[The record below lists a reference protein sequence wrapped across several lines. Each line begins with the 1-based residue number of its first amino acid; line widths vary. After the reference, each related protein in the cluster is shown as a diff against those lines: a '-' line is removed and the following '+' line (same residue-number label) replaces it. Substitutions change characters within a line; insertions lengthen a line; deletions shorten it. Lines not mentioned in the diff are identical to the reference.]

1 MNSIFLLTGD
11 SEIYLFFILFHFFSA
26 FLLQVPNTLFIF
38 APVIEIKKS
47 EQIYEEIQSLQL
59 FLV

>member
-1 MNSIFLLTGD
+1 LLTKGGKNG
-11 SEIYLFFILFHFFSA
+11 FISVVFYFFSV
-26 FLLQVPNTLFIF
+26 FFLQVPNTLFTF

-47 EQIYEEIQSLQL
+47 EQIYEEIQSLPL

>member
-1 MNSIFLLTGD
+1 MFLLTGD
-11 SEIYLFFILFHFFSA
+11 GEMYLFLSYFTFFSA

>member
-1 MNSIFLLTGD
+1 VYFLLTKGGKNG
-11 SEIYLFFILFHFFSA
+11 FISVVFYFFSA

>member
-1 MNSIFLLTGD
+1 LLTGD
-11 SEIYLFFILFHFFSA
+11 SEMYLFFILFHFFSA

>member
-1 MNSIFLLTGD
+1 MFLLTGD
-11 SEIYLFFILFHFFSA
+11 GEMYLFLSYFTFFSA
-26 FLLQVPNTLFIF
+26 FLLQVLNTLFIF

>member
-1 MNSIFLLTGD
+1 M
-11 SEIYLFFILFHFFSA
+11 YLFFILFHFFSA
-26 FLLQVPNTLFIF
+26 FFLQVPNTLFTF

>member
-1 MNSIFLLTGD
+1 MLTGG
-11 SEIYLFFILFHFFSA
+11 SEMYLFFILFHFFSA